1 MIYAGLIALFI
12 VQRTNSRLDEFLI
25 DPSSA
30 PVAFIIKRIVSSIF
44 LSLSFSRSKIRAN
57 YEETRASHD
66 QSRKGSTSNGN
77 PLFLDSPP
85 LLVPSPLVDRAPS
98 RSSTRAV
105 HPPPRAINVISWNG
119 YVVEDARF
127 LRLQRISRS
136 ILDNQSISTVVELT
150 K

>member
-30 PVAFIIKRIVSSIF
+30 LVAFIIKRIVSSIF

-85 LLVPSPLVDRAPS
+85 LLVLSSLPLSWIESTLEVIDS
-98 RSSTRAV
+98 RGSSSATSNQR
-105 HPPPRAINVISWNG
+105 HIL
-119 YVVEDARF
+119 E
-127 LRLQRISRS
+127 RLCSRRCE
-136 ILDNQSISTVVELT
+136 ISTT
-150 K
+150 AKDFPIDSR